1 MTMKKKNNFNHNDE
15 IFPDVIIW
23 GLLGIIAILLLVVAV
38 ILFMVFG

>member
-23 GLLGIIAILLLVVAV
+23 GLLGIIAILLIIVLLL
-38 ILFMVFG
+38 LFIG